1 MSEKISEAS
10 KSEIAEIAER
20 IAEMSVEILGKVD
33 EFGTE
38 THSSVVSVAGS
49 YDDALEKINKLNI
62 ELETNEETT
71 EEQKKEILF
80 RKWELLQGGK
90 SNIATVKPTI
100 NARTSYLDEIE
111 KIKLE
116 IQSKIN
122 KEIIPKLE
130 SIQQS
135 YNTANENKR
144 LNSMSD
150 DAENMSTS
158 SGALEDEATSFLSDD
173 SNSSLESV
181 LAATSPDCAA
191 SG

>member
-49 YDDALEKINKLNI
+49 YDDALEKINKLNL